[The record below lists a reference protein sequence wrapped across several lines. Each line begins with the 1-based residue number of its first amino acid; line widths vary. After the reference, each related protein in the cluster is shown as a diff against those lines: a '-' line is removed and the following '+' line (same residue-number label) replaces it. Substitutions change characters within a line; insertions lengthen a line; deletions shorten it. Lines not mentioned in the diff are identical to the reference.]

1 MRPSLL
7 SLAIYNFGSLLL
19 AVFSFGL
26 NTGAGINPARDMG
39 PRLLSALAGWP
50 GTFSVSIQILSL
62 HTVHYYH
69 RERMFIEKN
78 PGSSRRSRLTTLQV
92 KL

>member
-1 MRPSLL
+1 MAVLSFGLNTGAGINPARDMGPRLL
-7 SLAIYNFGSLLL
+7 SLAISSYGSLLL

-50 GTFSVSIQILSL
+50 GTFSVSI
-62 HTVHYYH
+62 
-69 RERMFIEKN
+69 
-78 PGSSRRSRLTTLQV
+78 
-92 KL
+92 